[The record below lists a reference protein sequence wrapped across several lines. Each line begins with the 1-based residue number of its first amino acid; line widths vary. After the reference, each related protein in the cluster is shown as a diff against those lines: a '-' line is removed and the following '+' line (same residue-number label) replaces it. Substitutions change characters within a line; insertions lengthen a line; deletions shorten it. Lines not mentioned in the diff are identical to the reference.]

1 MIKLLVIADDFTGA
15 LDTGI
20 QFGARSAKIRVT
32 SVEQQGIFGGLDEK
46 FKVLILDT
54 ETRHVAPGQAYREIY
69 RIVSEAAEAG
79 IPYIY
84 KKTDSGMRGNIG
96 SELSAMLAASGQK
109 RVHFVPAFPQMNRRT
124 VNGVQYIGDLP
135 VAESVFGSDPFEPVH
150 YSSVSEIIASQSAV
164 ETHMLG
170 PDVSGELPRGV
181 LIYNSDTMQDLE
193 QIACHLKQRNELHLL
208 AGCAGFASVLPGLLE
223 LEPGGGKLPVLHEG
237 LLVVCGSI
245 NPITIRQMDEA
256 ERQGARRIRMRPE
269 QKLRTDWL
277 DTPEG
282 KHCLEKWLEQI
293 EKSGCAILESASDL
307 GQNTVR
313 QYAGQMGLPQGEI
326 RFRIADTMGTI
337 LKRLMDMGLRRTM
350 MVTGG
355 DTLLAFMEKLRLREL
370 SPVGQPFP
378 GVVLSQIQYQGN
390 VYNLISKSGGFGKNS
405 LLIDLEHIIQNADKE
420 ELVC

>member
-20 QFGARSAKIRVT
+20 QFGSRSAKIRVT
-32 SVEQQGIFGGLDEK
+32 SVEQGDIFSDLDESLQ
-46 FKVLILDT
+46 VLILDT
-54 ETRHVAPGQAYREIY
+54 ETRHIAPDQAYREIY

-96 SELSAMLAASGQK
+96 SELSAMLEASGQR

-124 VNGVQYIGDLP
+124 VNGIQYIGDLP
-135 VAESVFGSDPFEPVH
+135 VAESVFGSDPFEPVR
-150 YSSVSEIIASQSAV
+150 YSSVPEIIASQSAV
-164 ETHMLG
+164 ETHMLD

-181 LIYNSDTMQDLE
+181 LIYNSDTTQDLE
-193 QIACHLKQRNELHLL
+193 QIACHLKRCNELHLL

-223 LEPGGGKLPVLHEG
+223 LEPSGGELPVLHKG
-237 LLVVCGSI
+237 LLVVCGSV
-245 NPITIRQMDEA
+245 NPITIRQLDEA
-256 ERQGARRIRMRPE
+256 ERQGAGRIRMRPE
-269 QKLRTDWL
+269 QKLETGWL

-282 KHCLEKWLEQI
+282 RHCLEKWLEQI
-293 EKSGCAILESASDL
+293 EKSGCAILESASNPE
-307 GQNTVR
+307 QETVQ
-313 QYAGQMGLPQGEI
+313 QYAGQMGFSPGEI
-326 RFRIADTMGTI
+326 RFRIASTMGAI

-350 MVTGG
+350 LVTGG
-355 DTLLAFMEKLRLREL
+355 DTLLAFMEKLKLREL
-370 SPVGQPFP
+370 SPVCQLFP
-378 GVVLSQIQYQGN
+378 GVVLSQIQYQGS
-390 VYNLISKSGGFGKNS
+390 VYNLISKSGGFGKDS